1 MSYHFGSSSV
11 SLGKCRI
18 VKKEKKLFQE
28 FTSKKKIMTQKQD
41 RLQHLNFKYS
51 QLVYYSVSL
60 ISLTRVDRMGQ
71 DGKQYILVDM
81 IVTAQ

>member
-1 MSYHFGSSSV
+1 
-11 SLGKCRI
+11 
-18 VKKEKKLFQE
+18 
-28 FTSKKKIMTQKQD
+28 MTQKQD